1 MKTKNICGNQLWRTC
16 LASLVAFCAA
26 SLQAEP
32 TGDRPDA
39 RHAWAV
45 HDDHRPQP
53 QKIDAPENGIPSDAI
68 VLFDGTAE
76 SVAKNWCDDKG
87 NPTKWVVKDGMFVCT
102 PQSGGAFTRE
112 EFGDCQLHVEFCIPD
127 PPGSGHGNSGVIL
140 QSRYEVQVLD
150 SFTEEPPDD
159 PGARAWTRGDY
170 ADGQAGAIYGQHPPL
185 VNPTRAP
192 GKWQTYDI
200 IFHPPLDEDGRQVDP
215 GSVTVLLNGV
225 LVQDAWPLEG
235 RCKWRLRPIASDKA
249 AKAPLRLQ
257 DHGNPVAYRNIWI
270 RRIPSRFAEKTN
282 GGPGVDEKAVAAQ
295 RAENARTTLAW
306 AKTLTD
312 PEKRVMGLAEA
323 WSYKPDDDVRKLLD
337 EAADAC
343 ARAYADGVKPGKEAG
358 RFAEMCVRCGIFGAD
373 HPFVKAASK

>member
-1 MKTKNICGNQLWRTC
+1 MHKKLVRIEAVV
-16 LASLVAFCAA
+16 LASVACSA
-26 SLQAEP
+26 SLFAAP
-32 TGDRPDA
+32 TGDRPDS

-45 HDDHRPQP
+45 HDDHRPQAP
-53 QKIDAPENGIPSDAI
+53 KIDVPEGGIPSDAI

-76 SVAKNWCDDKG
+76 SVEKNWCDDKG
-87 NPTKWVVKDGMFVCT
+87 NPTKWVMKDGLFVCT

-127 PPGSGHGNSGVIL
+127 PPGPGCGNSGVIL

-150 SFTEEPPDD
+150 SFTELPSPY
-159 PGARAWTRGDY
+159 PGAHAWTRGHY
-170 ADGQAGAIYGQHPPL
+170 ADGQAGAIYGQHPPI

-235 RCKWRLRPIASDKA
+235 RCKWRLRPIASDKV
-249 AKAPLRLQ
+249 AKGPLRLQ

-270 RRIPSRFAEKTN
+270 RRIPSRFADKTN
-282 GGPGVDEKAVAAQ
+282 GGPGVDEKAVAAL
-295 RAENARTTLAW
+295 RAENARKTFAW
-306 AKTLTD
+306 AQTLTN
-312 PEKRVMGLAEA
+312 PEQKLMALAEA
-323 WSYKPDDDVRKLLD
+323 WAYSPNDDVRKQLD
-337 EAADAC
+337 AAAEAC
-343 ARAYADGVKPGKEAG
+343 ARAYADGVKPGEEAG
-358 RFAEMCVRCGIFGAD
+358 RFAEMCVRCGILDAENAFI
-373 HPFVKAASK
+373 KAAQK